1 MSLLSA
7 QDSHLPN
14 SWSKNECSNI
24 KLLRSVHWLAMCHA
38 KSLKGFWE
46 FQHSAEIK
54 PVSPDW
60 FLQVL
65 LASTNDHEFV
75 SIYQN
80 ILLRFTDYIDQIR
93 TWTDFCLQDFDWIAQ
108 VESQGQ
114 TRYTRVLDLK
124 PVTLLHL
131 TSIGVKLFSL
141 HTFFPQCSMTWIR
154 LLVSNTAN
162 DWLVSEADYSKNLE
176 IENQSLNILC
186 MQFST
191 WPSKHL
197 VSFATNMAANFGY
210 DHFRIIIE
218 TTSNFQAFASAC
230 SNLKWLCCSIGIWTD
245 THFTDRSKF

>member
-197 VSFATNMAANFGY
+197 VSFATNM
-210 DHFRIIIE
+210 
-218 TTSNFQAFASAC
+218 
-230 SNLKWLCCSIGIWTD
+230 
-245 THFTDRSKF
+245 